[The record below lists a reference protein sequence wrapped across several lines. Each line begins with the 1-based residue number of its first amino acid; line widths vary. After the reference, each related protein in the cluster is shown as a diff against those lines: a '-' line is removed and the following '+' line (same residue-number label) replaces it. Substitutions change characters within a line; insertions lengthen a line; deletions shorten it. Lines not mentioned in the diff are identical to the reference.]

1 MSGQIPRPM
10 ASIVL
15 VATLLV
21 WGMGL
26 GVPTNTARA
35 DACLTAPNSPVPD
48 GSRWYYH
55 MDRANQRKCW
65 YIRASDQPEQHA
77 AAQASSDSTATTP
90 TAALRKPATDSPSAP
105 MSISPGDGAAP
116 PLPPVKPQRASKRN
130 ATTDELQKSAQKGST
145 APLIKPATDSAG
157 ASMPTSSGDSTAPPV
172 PSLKPQRAPLRG
184 TITDQP
190 VQQGAQKGSPAS
202 SIAEA
207 PAAQPS
213 QSSQTSDQGAA
224 PAPVARPVWPDPP
237 ASTVKTEQPA
247 APPSEARPESNQP
260 TVDARASDGA
270 ESTAQGNAS
279 FANAGMMAS
288 LTSTP
293 ISIFPVAALGLVV
306 AGFLLRVVIRNSVG
320 RRRRIAVDR
329 QDFDWSDDRPQ
340 HELPDDQFVQQRDGL
355 TDYLRR
361 SSIPVATD
369 FGAGRPSRVKNER
382 PDNPRRR
389 GHAPRLTD
397 KISKREHQRLGVDPR
412 EADGIGDRHRQEWRD
427 DQKQDRSLGAGDELL
442 DDLQSALV
450 AASDHRPRPP
460 LQADDG
466 WSNDGRGK
474 DAACSDEITEREMV
488 LERLRRDLDRML
500 QSPKLA

>member
-10 ASIVL
+10 ASIAL

-26 GVPTNTARA
+26 GVPANTARA

-48 GSRWYYH
+48 GSHWYYH
-55 MDRANQRKCW
+55 MDRAKQRKCW

-77 AAQASSDSTATTP
+77 AAQATSDSAATTP

-116 PLPPVKPQRASKRN
+116 PLPSVKPQRASKSN
-130 ATTDELQKSAQKGST
+130 ATTDELQKRAQKGST
-145 APLIKPATDSAG
+145 APLIKAATDPAG
-157 ASMPTSSGDSTAPPV
+157 ASMPTSSGDSTAPRV
-172 PSLKPQRAPLRG
+172 PSLEPQRAPLRG

-190 VQQGAQKGSPAS
+190 VQQGARKGSPAS

-213 QSSQTSDQGAA
+213 QSSQTSDQEAA
-224 PAPVARPVWPDPP
+224 PAPVARPVWPDP

-270 ESTAQGNAS
+270 ESTAQGDAS

-288 LTSTP
+288 LTSTS

-306 AGFLLRVVIRNSVG
+306 AGFLLRVVIRNSVA
-320 RRRRIAVDR
+320 RRQRIAVR
-329 QDFDWSDDRPQ
+329 QDFDWADDRPQ
-340 HELPDDQFVQQRDGL
+340 HELPMINLSSNGTGSLTTYSAQVYRPQRISAQVAKTSGRTTHAVGVMPPGL
-355 TDYLRR
+355 QTK
-361 SSIPVATD
+361 SASVNTSGSASIPVRPTGSATD
-369 FGAGRPSRVKNER
+369 ADKNGATIKNR
-382 PDNPRRR
+382 
-389 GHAPRLTD
+389 
-397 KISKREHQRLGVDPR
+397 
-412 EADGIGDRHRQEWRD
+412 IGP
-427 DQKQDRSLGAGDELL
+427 
-442 DDLQSALV
+442 LV
-450 AASDHRPRPP
+450 RAMNSSTICRAH
-460 LQADDG
+460 L
-466 WSNDGRGK
+466 
-474 DAACSDEITEREMV
+474 
-488 LERLRRDLDRML
+488 
-500 QSPKLA
+500 